1 MAQTSDHIK
10 PCNIGSS
17 EAHNRRTPEYLK
29 RISKERIYIRTD
41 LTPQNSSWE
50 SSLMEGKDL
59 TAYYNDIARMVK
71 EKTGRAMQTKE
82 RTITNKKTGRTKVIS
97 GSSPLRESVVVC
109 KADTTIDQ
117 LRTYCDRC
125 QRQWGITALQI
136 FIHRDEGHYD
146 IPGDKNTWKPNY
158 HAHIVWDWMNHETGK
173 SCKLGKEDMS
183 RMQDMVA
190 ECLEMERGTRKEET
204 GKVHL
209 ERTDFIIAKQKQEA
223 EQAKA
228 EKEAAQAERDAAV
241 RETDKAKT
249 EQEKIQ
255 AGNEEKQRRSAELD
269 KEIVTKE
276 ERIRE
281 ADRENTDSIK
291 SGIANLLGKG
301 KYAAIEKENAKL
313 KAENERIRK
322 AFPDVVKK
330 EVEKRTRTL
339 VEEKLEAKT
348 ERDRALVQSRSLGM
362 ERDKAVRQLQ
372 EQKAGEQHRISMAVS
387 QVTAEKDKTIRLLQ
401 GALKASRD
409 ILNLIADILYK
420 ASEIF
425 RRAVDAIIHF
435 GTEHHKSIFAP
446 SEAADIKSVMQEYGE
461 TTEQQKTVG
470 AWLCD
475 YAEHLQPFNEI
486 KHRHTLNEVGD
497 VAEGKYDW
505 KIDKTERSLQR

>member
-136 FIHRDEGHYD
+136 FVHRDEGHYD

-209 ERTDFIIAKQKQEA
+209 ERTDFIIAKQKQEM
-223 EQAKA
+223 E
-228 EKEAAQAERDAAV
+228 EATNKKKRLEHENQV
-241 RETDKAKT
+241 RE
-249 EQEKIQ
+249 KI
-255 AGNEEKQRRSAELD
+255 GAELD
-269 KEIVTKE
+269 EEI
-276 ERIRE
+276 
-281 ADRENTDSIK
+281 A
-291 SGIANLLGKG
+291 
-301 KYAAIEKENAKL
+301 
-313 KAENERIRK
+313 RK
-322 AFPDVVKK
+322 QDKVNPG
-330 EVEKRTRTL
+330 
-339 VEEKLEAKT
+339 
-348 ERDRALVQSRSLGM
+348 SR
-362 ERDKAVRQLQ
+362 
-372 EQKAGEQHRISMAVS
+372 HC
-387 QVTAEKDKTIRLLQ
+387 
-401 GALKASRD
+401 
-409 ILNLIADILYK
+409 
-420 ASEIF
+420 
-425 RRAVDAIIHF
+425 H
-435 GTEHHKSIFAP
+435 
-446 SEAADIKSVMQEYGE
+446 
-461 TTEQQKTVG
+461 
-470 AWLCD
+470 
-475 YAEHLQPFNEI
+475 
-486 KHRHTLNEVGD
+486 
-497 VAEGKYDW
+497 
-505 KIDKTERSLQR
+505 